1 MPTDGKRAEIAELCG
16 MSTERITI
24 AGAGLVGSLLST
36 MLAKRGYDVTLFE
49 RRDDM
54 RAANMSAGRSINLA
68 MSDRGLRA
76 LEVAGLADDIRAIAI
91 PMAGR
96 MMHDVDGTLT
106 YQPYGKE
113 GQAINSVSRGEL
125 NKKLMTLAEESGVR
139 IHFNMK
145 CIDADLA
152 RKTATFEQT
161 STGERVVSEAD
172 VLFGADGAFSAIRG
186 RMQTTDRY
194 NYSQS
199 YLPHDY
205 KELHIPPT
213 PEGGFRLD
221 PHALHIWPRHSYM
234 IIALPNIDG
243 SFTVTLFLAHEG
255 NGSGNGS
262 DNVSFA
268 ALQSRED
275 VQRFF
280 ETQFADLLP
289 HLPTLHE
296 DWQANPASS
305 LVTVRA
311 NPWVAND
318 TVALIG
324 DAAHAIV
331 PFYGQGMNCGFEDCR
346 VLMDCLDVAAGDWK
360 GALEL
365 YQAHRVPDGH
375 AIADLAL
382 MNFVEM
388 RDKVADARFLRQKK
402 IEAFLYERYP
412 TKFVPLY
419 TMVTFRDDIPYS
431 EALRIG
437 AEQDVLMQE
446 LMADPL
452 IYDTWTSS
460 EAVEKLDQIMGAR
473 ATMSVR
479 PVSPQR

>member
-1 MPTDGKRAEIAELCG
+1 MWIAGKRADIVEVCG
-16 MSTERITI
+16 MSTQRITI

-49 RRDDM
+49 RRPDM
-54 RAANMSAGRSINLA
+54 RRASISAGRSINLA

-76 LEVAGLADDIRAIAI
+76 LEVAGLANDIRSIAI

-106 YQPYGKE
+106 YQPYGTE

-125 NKKLMTLAEESGVR
+125 NKKLMSLAEQSGVKINFTMR
-139 IHFNMK
+139 

-152 RKTATFEQT
+152 SRTATFEHTETGQRHT
-161 STGERVVSEAD
+161 SQAD
-172 VLFGADGAFSAIRG
+172 ILFGADGAFSAIRG
-186 RMQTTDRY
+186 RMQTTDRF

-213 PEGGFRLD
+213 ADGGFRLD

-255 NGSGNGS
+255 
-262 DNVSFA
+262 DVSFK
-268 ALQSRED
+268 ALSSRDD

-280 ETQFADLLP
+280 ETQFPDLLP

-296 DWQANPASS
+296 DWEANPASS
-305 LVTVRA
+305 LVTVRTS
-311 NPWVAND
+311 PWVAND
-318 TVALIG
+318 SVALIG

-346 VLMDCLDVAAGDWK
+346 VLMDCLDAAAGDWK
-360 GALEL
+360 GAFDL
-365 YQAHRVPDGH
+365 YQAYRIPDGH

-388 RDKVADARFLRQKK
+388 RDKVADARFLRRKK
-402 IEAFLYERYP
+402 IEAFLYDRYP
-412 TKFVPLY
+412 AKFIPLY

-437 AEQDVLMQE
+437 GEQDILMEQ
-446 LMADPL
+446 LMADPV
-452 IYDTWTSS
+452 IYDAWTSE
-460 EAVEKLDQIMGAR
+460 EAVAILDRVMGGR
-473 ATMSVR
+473 PDVSVR
-479 PVSPQR
+479 PMSPQR